1 MRMSHNRE
9 LLKGSIRLLILR
21 LLRTRTMYGYELI
34 QEVQAELQSQL
45 EDSMNEAHREGYD
58 DQEAERIALAHFGSP
73 QPVSRGFAI
82 VYGLERVRFYIMAF
96 GLLIFSSIFAVSGS
110 TYVVQQIVVTNLGL
124 HHRTWCFSAA
134 HLVSEL
140 LLVAGIIIGYFGLFF
155 ARRLFSPRSMLKG
168 F

>member
-1 MRMSHNRE
+1 M
-9 LLKGSIRLLILR
+9 KGIETLIDEILTGSRLVDR
-21 LLRTRTMYGYELI
+21 ASRR
-34 QEVQAELQSQL
+34 EVQPELQSHL

-140 LLVAGIIIGYFGLFF
+140 LLVAGVNFGSFGMFF
-155 ARRLFSPRSMLKG
+155 SGRLFLLPFLLQSFFFRRG
-168 F
+168 IF

>member
-1 MRMSHNRE
+1 M
-9 LLKGSIRLLILR
+9 KGIETLIDEILTGSRLVDR
-21 LLRTRTMYGYELI
+21 ASRR
-34 QEVQAELQSQL
+34 EVQPELQSHL

-82 VYGLERVRFYIMAF
+82 VYGLERVRFYIIAF

-140 LLVAGIIIGYFGLFF
+140 LLVAGVLIWYFGFFFCMPLFLSRSIRESCF
-155 ARRLFSPRSMLKG
+155 AVGRTV
-168 F
+168 